1 MHDFKAHEVPWVA
14 GFKAQGVPWVAGFKE
29 LRVPWV
35 AGFKAH
41 GVHTV
46 HISNLSFSG
55 VAGSGGTGDLSC
67 PCFLPEFL
75 LCCRNLKHKGSMR
88 SMFLT

>member
-1 MHDFKAHEVPWVA
+1 MHGFKAHKVPWVA

-46 HISNLSFSG
+46 HISKLSFSQ
-55 VAGSGGTGDLSC
+55 VAG
-67 PCFLPEFL
+67 F
-75 LCCRNLKHKGSMR
+75 
-88 SMFLT
+88 